1 MTIDELLQEIH
12 EVAHLWFVSAV
23 NVDER
28 TDATVTVRLRLTPN
42 LFVQVFCS
50 ERSDRFSLALVGPSG
65 RIYGRD
71 QEHGLWHRHPFANP
85 DVHEPTP
92 EGMSPQ
98 PVRQFLAEVEQIL
111 LEHNLI

>member
-71 QEHGLWHRHPFANP
+71 QEHGLWHRHPFADP